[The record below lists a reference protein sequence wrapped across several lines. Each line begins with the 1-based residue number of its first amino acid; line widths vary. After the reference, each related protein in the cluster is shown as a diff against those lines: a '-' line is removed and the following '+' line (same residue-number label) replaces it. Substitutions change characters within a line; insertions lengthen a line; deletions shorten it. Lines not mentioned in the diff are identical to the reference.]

1 MRILLVNPPNCGRS
15 IPEERYG
22 LTSIK
27 QIFRGE
33 PLALEVL
40 AGNLAGHE
48 VALVDLKVDP
58 EGLETALASFR
69 PDLVGITAVTCEA
82 NTARKIAA
90 TVKESCGAIVAVG
103 GIHASNAPEFFNVA
117 AVDYVVV
124 GLGKASFRELVDA
137 LERGEKSP
145 AIPGVASTRPGEP
158 LTYIPRT
165 FGAAD
170 LGEGQPPRYDL
181 TADLRQH
188 YTLLGHPMGFVVSAF
203 GCPFDCNFCCIA
215 GQAGGRYLSCAV
227 EMVLRDI
234 RLLGEVPIIRLVD
247 ANTFGNVEHA
257 RNLCRAIAAAGLSKQ
272 FLADVR
278 SDTVVRHPELL
289 REWHAAGLRTVVI
302 GFEEISDSGLEGM
315 NKANREAVNR
325 EAIAILR
332 KIGITI
338 VGDFIVSPN
347 YDHSDFD
354 ALTAYLQANPVDL
367 PIFTVMTPLPGTA
380 LHRAWRK
387 RIVNFDLDYYTLSNA
402 VVPTRLDE
410 GEFYRRYAEL
420 FQLTHPKAKI

>member
-58 EGLETALASFR
+58 AGLEPALASFR
-69 PDLVGITAVTCEA
+69 PELVGITAVTCEA
-82 NTARKIAA
+82 NTARSIAA
-90 TVKESCGAIVAVG
+90 AVKKSCGATVAVG
-103 GIHASNAPEFFNVA
+103 GIHASNDPEFFNVA
-117 AVDYVVV
+117 VVDFVVV

-137 LERGEKSP
+137 LERGEQQP
-145 AIPGVASTRPGEP
+145 DVPGVAATAPGKP
-158 LTYIPRT
+158 LRYVPRS
-165 FGAAD
+165 FGPAD
-170 LGEGQPPRYDL
+170 LGETNPPRYDL
-181 TADLRQH
+181 TADLRRH
-188 YTLLGHPMGFVVSAF
+188 YTLLGHPMGFVASAF

-227 EMVLRDI
+227 ATVLRDI
-234 RLLGEVPIIRLVD
+234 RLLGAVPIIRLVD

-257 RNLCRAIAAAGLSKQ
+257 RSLCTAIAAAGLNKQ

-289 REWHAAGLRTVVI
+289 RQWHAAGLRTVVI
-302 GFEEISDSGLEGM
+302 GFEEISDSSLEGM

-332 KIGITI
+332 EIGITI
-338 VGDFIVSPN
+338 VGDFIVSPD
-347 YDHSDFD
+347 YDHADFD
-354 ALTAYLQANPVDL
+354 ALIAYLQANPVDL

-380 LHRAWRK
+380 LHRAWK
-387 RIVNFDLDYYTLSNA
+387 ERIVNFDLDYYTLSNA

>member
-58 EGLETALASFR
+58 DGLEGALASFR
-69 PDLVGITAVTCEA
+69 PDLVGVTAVTCEA

-90 TVKESCGAIVAVG
+90 AVKESCAATVVVG
-103 GIHASNAPEFFNVA
+103 GIHASNDPDFFNVA
-117 AVDYVVV
+117 GVDYVVV

-145 AIPGVASTRPGEP
+145 AIPGVAATALGRA
-158 LTYIPRT
+158 LRYVPRS
-165 FGAAD
+165 FGPAD
-170 LGEGQPPRYDL
+170 LGEANPPRYDL
-181 TADLRQH
+181 TAGMRGH
-188 YTLLGHPMGFVVSAF
+188 YTLLGHPMGFVASAF
-203 GCPFDCNFCCIA
+203 GCPFACNFCCIA
-215 GQAGGRYLSCAV
+215 GQAGGRYLSCAIDT
-227 EMVLRDI
+227 VLRDL
-234 RLLGEVPIIRLVD
+234 RLLGAVPIIRLVD

-257 RNLCRAIAAAGLSKQ
+257 RLLCRAIIAAGLNKQ

-302 GFEEISDSGLEGM
+302 GFEEISDSGLAGM

-332 KIGITI
+332 EIGITI
-338 VGDFIVSPN
+338 VGDFIVDPG
-347 YDHSDFD
+347 YGHDDFD
-354 ALTAYLQANPVDL
+354 ALFAYLAANPVDL

-380 LHRAWRK
+380 LHRSWRE
-387 RIVNFDLDYYTLSNA
+387 RIVNFDLDYYTLANA
-402 VVPTRLDE
+402 VVPTRLGDA
-410 GEFYRRYAEL
+410 EFYRRYAEL

>member
-40 AGNLAGHE
+40 AGNLDGHE
-48 VALVDLKVDP
+48 VALVDLKAEP
-58 EGLETALASFR
+58 EGLEEALSAFA
-69 PDLVGITAVTCEA
+69 PELVGITAVTCEA
-82 NTARKIAA
+82 NTACRIAA
-90 TVKESCGAIVAVG
+90 TVKENCNATVVVG
-103 GIHASNAPEFFNVA
+103 GIHASNDPDFFNVP
-117 AVDYVVV
+117 AVDFVVV

-137 LERGEKSP
+137 LERGQRTP
-145 AIPGVASTRPGEP
+145 AIPGVAASDQGQQLR
-158 LTYIPRT
+158 YQPRV
-165 FGAAD
+165 FGPAD
-170 LGEGQPPRYDL
+170 LGEGKPPRYDL
-181 TADLRQH
+181 TAGLRQH
-188 YTLLGHPMGFVVSAF
+188 YTLLGHPLGFVASAF
-203 GCPFDCNFCCIA
+203 GCPFDCKFCCIA
-215 GQAGGRYLSCAV
+215 GQAGGHYLSCAIDT
-227 EMVLRDI
+227 VLRDI

-257 RNLCRAIAAAGLSKQ
+257 RSLCRAITGAALNKQ

-302 GFEEISDSGLEGM
+302 GFEEISDAGLLQM

-332 KIGITI
+332 EIGIGI
-338 VGDFIVSPN
+338 VGDFIVSPD
-347 YDHSDFD
+347 YGHADFD
-354 ALTAYLQANPVDL
+354 KLIGYLQANPVDL

-380 LHRAWRK
+380 LHRAWQD
-387 RIVNFDLDYYTLSNA
+387 RIVNFDLDYYTLANA
-402 VVPTRLDE
+402 VVPTRLGDA
-410 GEFYRRYAEL
+410 EFYRRYAEL
-420 FQLTHPKAKI
+420 FQLTHPQANI